1 MKGTKR
7 RLIQIKLLLLF
18 FILSSINVVFSTI
31 KSLVTIKGNAFTASI
46 LSALYYAYYNI
57 VIIYTVAEFPL
68 WQKIIVTFVCNLLG
82 VFIVKYFEQRA
93 RKDKLWKVECT
104 ILSKYTDEAHKLLNE
119 FNIPHN
125 YVENVGKYT
134 LLNMYCATQEESKVA
149 KQLIQKYDAHYF
161 VSESKEL

>member
-1 MKGTKR
+1 M
-7 RLIQIKLLLLF
+7 KLLILF

-31 KSLVTIKGNAFTASI
+31 KSLVTIKGNALSASI
-46 LSALYYAYYNI
+46 ISALYYAYYNI

-68 WQKIIVTFVCNLLG
+68 WQKIIVTFICNLLG

-93 RKDKLWKVECT
+93 RKDKLWKIECT
-104 ILSKYTDEAHKLLNE
+104 ILAEYTDEAHQLLKE
-119 FNIPHN
+119 CDIPHS

-134 LLNMYCATQEESKVA
+134 LLNAYCATQEESKIV
-149 KQLIQKYDAHYF
+149 KQLIQKYDAKYF